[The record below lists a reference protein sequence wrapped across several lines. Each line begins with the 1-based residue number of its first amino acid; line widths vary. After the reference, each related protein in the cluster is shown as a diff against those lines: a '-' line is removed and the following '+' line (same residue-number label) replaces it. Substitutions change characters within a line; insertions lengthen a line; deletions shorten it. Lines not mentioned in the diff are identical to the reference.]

1 MPYRIGKESA
11 ARVYPRHRFRKRYRS
26 AASGGRMDYY
36 RILNIEKNASQ
47 EEIKKA
53 YRKLSRKYHP
63 DNAGE
68 QAREQF
74 DRVQEAYG
82 VLGDEE
88 KRAVYDERMR
98 ADGPGGRGAEK
109 AAHGKNAGQ
118 PEQKED
124 VYKDL
129 AAFYTGAYKNS
140 FEKFFGA
147 GMKKQTG
154 QESGARPMNTD
165 TLFESYFKCK

>member
-1 MPYRIGKESA
+1 
-11 ARVYPRHRFRKRYRS
+11 
-26 AASGGRMDYY
+26 MDYY
-36 RILNIEKNASQ
+36 QILNIGRNASQ
-47 EEIKKA
+47 EDIKRA

-98 ADGPGGRGAEK
+98 ADGSGDRGGGK
-109 AAHGKNAGQ
+109 AAHVKNAGQ
-118 PEQKED
+118 PDGQED
-124 VYKDL
+124 YYKDL

-140 FEKFFGA
+140 FDQFFGK
-147 GMKKQTG
+147 GMKKQAE
-154 QESGARPMNTD
+154 QKSGARPVNTD
-165 TLFESYFKCK
+165 ALFESYFKCK

>member
-1 MPYRIGKESA
+1 
-11 ARVYPRHRFRKRYRS
+11 
-26 AASGGRMDYY
+26 MDYY
-36 RILNIEKNASQ
+36 RILHVDKNASQ
-47 EEIKKA
+47 EQIKKA
-53 YRKLSRKYHP
+53 YRKLSKKYHP

-82 VLGDEE
+82 VLGNEE

-98 ADGPGGRGAEK
+98 AGGPGDRGAEE
-109 AAHGKNAGQ
+109 AHGKNAGQ
-118 PEQKED
+118 PDRRED

-129 AAFYTGAYKNS
+129 AAFYTGAYKSS
-140 FEKFFGA
+140 FENFFGA

-154 QESGARPMNTD
+154 KESGARPMNTD

>member
-1 MPYRIGKESA
+1 
-11 ARVYPRHRFRKRYRS
+11 
-26 AASGGRMDYY
+26 MDYY
-36 RILNIEKNASQ
+36 QVLHVGRNASQ
-47 EEIKKA
+47 EEIKRA

-88 KRAVYDERMR
+88 KRAAYDEKMR
-98 ADGPGGRGAEK
+98 AGGQGDRGAEK

-118 PEQKED
+118 PNQKED

-140 FEKFFGA
+140 FEKFFVA
-147 GMKKQTG
+147 GVKKQTG
-154 QESGARPMNTD
+154 QENDVRPMNTD

>member
-1 MPYRIGKESA
+1 
-11 ARVYPRHRFRKRYRS
+11 
-26 AASGGRMDYY
+26 MDYY
-36 RILNIEKNASQ
+36 GILNIRRNASQ
-47 EEIKKA
+47 EDIKKA

-88 KRAVYDERMR
+88 KRAAYDERMCT
-98 ADGPGGRGAEK
+98 DEKGGGAK
-109 AAHGKNAGQ
+109 AHRQDTRQ
-118 PEQKED
+118 PESQEAN
-124 VYKDL
+124 YQDL

-154 QESGARPMNTD
+154 QERGARPMNTD
-165 TLFESYFKCK
+165 ALFESYFKCK

>member
-1 MPYRIGKESA
+1 
-11 ARVYPRHRFRKRYRS
+11 
-26 AASGGRMDYY
+26 MDYY
-36 RILNIEKNASQ
+36 RILNVGRNATQ
-47 EEIKKA
+47 EEIKRA

-88 KRAVYDERMR
+88 KRTAYDERLK
-98 ADGPGGRGAEK
+98 ADEAGGGTGKTADRGTNRRQADK
-109 AAHGKNAGQ
+109 Q
-118 PEQKED
+118 ED
-124 VYKDL
+124 YYKDL

-140 FEKFFGA
+140 FDKFFGA
-147 GMKKQTG
+147 GIKKQTG
-154 QESGARPMNTD
+154 QESGAAPINTD
-165 TLFESYFKCK
+165 KLFESYFKCR

>member
-1 MPYRIGKESA
+1 
-11 ARVYPRHRFRKRYRS
+11 
-26 AASGGRMDYY
+26 MDYY
-36 RILNIEKNASQ
+36 QILNVDRNAPQ
-47 EEIKKA
+47 EQIKKA

-74 DRVQEAYG
+74 DKVQEAYS

-88 KRAVYDERMR
+88 KRVVYDERLS
-98 ADGPGGRGAEK
+98 GGEK
-109 AAHGKNAGQ
+109 DDKSGRKSTHGESARQ
-118 PEQKED
+118 SESKED
-124 VYKDL
+124 YYKDL
-129 AAFYTGAYKNS
+129 ATFYTGAYKNS
-140 FEKFFGA
+140 FENFFGK

-154 QESGARPMNTD
+154 QVSGARPMNTD

>member
-1 MPYRIGKESA
+1 
-11 ARVYPRHRFRKRYRS
+11 
-26 AASGGRMDYY
+26 MDYY
-36 RILNIEKNASQ
+36 RILNVSGNASQ

-68 QAREQF
+68 DSREQF

-88 KRAVYDERMR
+88 KRAAYDERLR
-98 ADGPGGRGAEK
+98 TDAAGGGAGRTAERGA
-109 AAHGKNAGQ
+109 NTQQ
-118 PEQKED
+118 PDKQED
-124 VYKDL
+124 YYKDL

-140 FEKFFGA
+140 FDKFFGA
-147 GMKKQTG
+147 GMKKAAK
-154 QESGARPMNTD
+154 QESGARPVNTD
-165 TLFESYFKCK
+165 KLFESYFKCK